1 MVFSSLM
8 VWFDH
13 SGLPACARRL
23 MIRDLEKLA
32 HPQVA
37 SPLQTRA
44 SFAAGMVAPG
54 ARLFWVEPVAIL
66 NIAMKCS
73 LDTHWPRPKGEMP
86 SFH

>member
-8 VWFDH
+8 VWFDYP
-13 SGLPACARRL
+13 GLPVSARRS

-44 SFAAGMVAPG
+44 SSAAGMVAPG
-54 ARLFWVEPVAIL
+54 ALF
-66 NIAMKCS
+66 
-73 LDTHWPRPKGEMP
+73 
-86 SFH
+86 F